1 MKTSR
6 KMSQSE
12 KQKIRS
18 MTSPIITETEQPPP
32 KEEDVICES
41 ELEEE
46 EQPDTKC
53 GFIQINSSYEQ
64 AQVNLIDGN
73 DDAIEDNVF
82 PPTDDDDERS

>member
-32 KEEDVICES
+32 EEEGIISES
-41 ELEEE
+41 ELEED

-53 GFIQINSSYEQ
+53 
-64 AQVNLIDGN
+64 
-73 DDAIEDNVF
+73 
-82 PPTDDDDERS
+82 